1 MIKQYRIEYKEQ
13 FEIDVQRHKKSG
25 QKIIVR
31 KIDRFLDELKTHPTT
46 GTGKPE
52 PLTGDRN
59 GQWSRRISDKHRL
72 VYEIHENIVT
82 VIALSAW
89 GHYGDK

>member
-1 MIKQYRIEYKEQ
+1 MKEYRIKTEEQ
-13 FEIDVQRHKKSG
+13 FEIDVERHKKSG

-31 KIDRFLDELKTHPTT
+31 KIEKLIEELRKHPTT

-52 PLTGDRN
+52 PLQGDRQ
-59 GQWSRRISDKHRL
+59 GEWSRRITDKHRL
-72 VYEIHENIVT
+72 IYEIYEDIVT
-82 VIALSAW
+82 VTVISGW